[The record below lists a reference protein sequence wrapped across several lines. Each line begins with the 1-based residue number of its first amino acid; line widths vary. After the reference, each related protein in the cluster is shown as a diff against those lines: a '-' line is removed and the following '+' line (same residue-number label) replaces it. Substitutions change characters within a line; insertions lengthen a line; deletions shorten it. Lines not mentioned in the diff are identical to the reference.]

1 MRRPNPRL
9 SGWPARGRRFEFA
22 VTATAP
28 ILGVVAIAL
37 AWLRVV
43 PAWAV
48 IILNLALIGSVVAVR
63 SKLKIH
69 R

>member
-1 MRRPNPRL
+1 V
-9 SGWPARGRRFEFA
+9 

-37 AWLRVV
+37 AWTRVV
-43 PAWAV
+43 PAWAA
-48 IILNLALIGSVVAVR
+48 IILNLALIGSLVAVR